1 MATKT
6 HYAHGPHGNAC
17 KRASAKGTTNVYRV
31 DCLACQKSDQFTAAK
46 AEADA
51 KRHETFM
58 AQVPREFKEPW
69 HEGNIECPQGHRL
82 FRLGDRTC
90 YGHYE
95 NFHCAECGEVVQ
107 RMTER
112 GMMF

>member
-46 AEADA
+46 VEADA

-58 AQVPREFKEPW
+58 AQEPREFGEPW
-69 HEGNIECPQGHRL
+69 KDGIITCMMGHTL
-82 FRLGDRTC
+82 FRYAGRSC
-90 YGHYE
+90 YGHYDE
-95 NFHCAECGEVVQ
+95 YVCAECGDAQ
-107 RMTER
+107 SRLTEA
-112 GMMF
+112 GMSF